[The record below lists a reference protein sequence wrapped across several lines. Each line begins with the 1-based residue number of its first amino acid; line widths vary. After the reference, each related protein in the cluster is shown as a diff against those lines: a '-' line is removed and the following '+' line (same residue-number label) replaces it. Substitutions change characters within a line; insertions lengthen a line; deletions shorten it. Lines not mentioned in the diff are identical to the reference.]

1 MSHLVSNRGKHT
13 ASKPSSGAA
22 SKRPKRKPQPE
33 PQSSAPAKPLAEA
46 SLARKTG
53 LWGTL
58 FLLLLPVY
66 LELLLRATSG
76 MSVFHDGLAGG
87 LFAALAFSAV
97 AAGLCS
103 LPKRTGA
110 AYWLRFAFA
119 ELFTV
124 WYTLAY
130 FINDS
135 YKVFMSP
142 SIVFSVAGDA
152 AKDFG
157 GNIVNVLING
167 LPMILLYHI
176 PVIAYLVL
184 RRLLLPSPRRRKLC
198 ACLLLGSAVV
208 CAGAGYLFS
217 VCTPTLKSQLTSEYT
232 YDGAIRNFGL
242 LSALCQSLAGGEA
255 PDVSA
260 LAPLPTLTPPPS
272 VSSAE
277 PEQPEASAPVVY
289 GKNVMDIDLD
299 SVRTG
304 GNQQLEAMK
313 DYILSLDGSSK
324 NEYTG
329 IFEGKN
335 LILITAEAF
344 SKEIIDPERTPTLYR
359 LANKGIV
366 FEDFYQPVWG
376 GSTSTGEYSWLMGI
390 APSSSTAMIYSQY
403 NNLYFTMGNQL
414 QRLGYYSSAY
424 HNGSYTYYKRNDTH
438 PNLGYS
444 QFIGIGNGLQLS
456 GGFPASDLEM
466 IDVTLPEYIDKQPF
480 SIYYMT
486 ISGHA
491 SYAFSEDVNDI
502 SVKNK
507 DITDGMPYSD
517 TVKAYYACNQE
528 LEYALESL
536 VSQLEEAGIV
546 DDTVIALVPDHYPY
560 GLMPSSAWG
569 SRNNA
574 LNELY
579 GYPADTN
586 PARDHNAAIIWCG
599 SLEEAEPIVVSTPV
613 TSLDMLP
620 TLSNL
625 FGLEFDSRLLVGRD
639 VLAPDTQPFVFWTD
653 YCWLTEKGYYDSHED
668 SFTPTGGEAQS
679 REEYDAD
686 YVDYFKSVVKAKL
699 SFSANIANYDYYALL
714 FGKDDVK

>member
-1 MSHLVSNRGKHT
+1 MSHHVSYQGKH
-13 ASKPSSGAA
+13 AVANQPQHKAQP
-22 SKRPKRKPQPE
+22 RPEHKSQPD
-33 PQSSAPAKPLAEA
+33 APAKPESGL
-46 SLARKTG
+46 LPARG
-53 LWGTL
+53 CAIWGAL

-66 LELLLRATSG
+66 LELILRATARLP
-76 MSVFHDGLAGG
+76 VFHDGLAGG
-87 LFAALAFSAV
+87 IFTALAFSALS
-97 AAGLCS
+97 AGLCS
-103 LPKRTGA
+103 LLKRPGA

-119 ELFTV
+119 ELFTL

-142 SIVFSVAGDA
+142 AIIFGVAGDA

-157 GNIVNVLING
+157 GNIVNVIVNG
-167 LPMILLYHI
+167 LPIILLYHV
-176 PVIAYLVL
+176 PVIAYLIL
-184 RRLLLPSPRRRKLC
+184 RKRLLSVPQRRKLC
-198 ACLLLGSAVV
+198 ACLLLGSTLV

-217 VCTPTLKSQLTSEYT
+217 VCTPTLKTQLTSEYT
-232 YDGAIRNFGL
+232 YDGAVRNFGL
-242 LSALCQSLAGGEA
+242 LSALCQSAVGSSSA
-255 PDVSA
+255 DVSA
-260 LAPLPTLTPPPS
+260 LAPVATLPPS
-272 VSSAE
+272 PAPTV
-277 PEQPEASAPVVY
+277 EQPAASAPVVY
-289 GKNVMDIDLD
+289 GRNVMDIDFD
-299 SVRTG
+299 AVHTG
-304 GNQQLEAMK
+304 SNQQLQAMR

-390 APSSSTAMIYSQY
+390 APSSATVMMRSKFD
-403 NNLYFTMGNQL
+403 NLYFTMGNQL
-414 QRLGYYSSAY
+414 QRLGYYSCAY
-424 HNGSYTYYKRNDTH
+424 HNGSYTYYSRNETH

-456 GGFPASDLEM
+456 SGFPASDLEM

-491 SYAFSEDVNDI
+491 SYAFSEEVNDM
-502 SVKNK
+502 SVKIK
-507 DITDGMPYSD
+507 AITDDMPYSN

-536 VSQLEEAGIV
+536 VSQLEEAGIA
-546 DDTVIALVPDHYPY
+546 DDTVIALVPDHPY

-569 SRNNA
+569 SKNNA

-579 GYPADTN
+579 GFLADTN
-586 PARDHNAAIIWCG
+586 PTRDHNAAIIWCG
-599 SLEEAEPIVVSTPV
+599 SLEEDETIVVSTPV
-613 TSLDMLP
+613 SSLDILP

-639 VLAPDTQPFVFWTD
+639 VLAPDAQPLVFWTD

-668 SFTPTGGEAQS
+668 SFTPTGGEPMS
-679 REEYDAD
+679 HDEYDAE

-699 SFSANIANYDYYALL
+699 SFSANIANNDYYALL
-714 FGKDDVK
+714 FGEDDVK